1 MGAKEEVYSQVWN
14 TDNDRLGS
22 RDRKKNN
29 SKKKKKKV
37 LTVILFINWSTDVGR
52 NKTKQR

>member
-1 MGAKEEVYSQVWN
+1 MSVKEEDYSQVWN

-22 RDRKKNN
+22 RQQKKRKAF
-29 SKKKKKKV
+29 
-37 LTVILFINWSTDVGR
+37 TAILFINWSADAER